1 MELAG
6 VIVFDVIS
14 LIFVAYNLWPV
25 SERRE
30 ERAVRKFERREM
42 FGGW

>member
-6 VIVFDVIS
+6 VIVFNIVS

-25 SERRE
+25 SARRE
-30 ERAVRKFERREM
+30 ERAVRKFERRT